1 MAVSKKQPV
10 ARNAVI
16 ANSITTAVYNLEVA
30 LEKAN
35 KAIAARS
42 AESKKLMT
50 ESRRLRKRHV
60 AQMNRKKRAIAA
72 EKKNSTAETRKAVKA
87 TIAELNATRK
97 SIEKTT
103 AARQA
108 VLEELNNLKQ
118 SQKYVNAYVKG
129 ITAADRAIE
138 RANKKKRTKRQ

>member
-1 MAVSKKQPV
+1 MPVTKKQPV

-16 ANSITTAVYNLEVA
+16 ANSIKTAVHNLEIA

-35 KAIAARS
+35 KALVARS
-42 AESKKLMT
+42 AESKKLMNET
-50 ESRRLRKRHV
+50 RRLRKRHV

-72 EKKNSTAETRKAVKA
+72 EKKNSTAEARKAVKVA
-87 TIAELNATRK
+87 IAELNATK
-97 SIEKTT
+97 KGIEKTT

-108 VLEELNNLKQ
+108 VLEELNGLKQ

-129 ITAADRAIE
+129 IYAADRTIASS
-138 RANKKKRTKRQ
+138 NKKKRAKR

>member
-1 MAVSKKQPV
+1 MAITKKQPV

-16 ANSITTAVYNLEVA
+16 ANSINTAVSNLEIA

-35 KAIAARS
+35 KAITARS
-42 AESKKLMT
+42 AESKKLMN

-60 AQMNRKKRAIAA
+60 AQMNRKKRALAA
-72 EKKNSTAETRKAVKA
+72 EKKNSTAETRKAVKVA
-87 TIAELNATRK
+87 VSELNATKK

-108 VLEELNNLKQ
+108 VLEELNGLKQ
-118 SQKYVNAYVKG
+118 SQKYAKAYVKG
-129 ITAADRAIE
+129 INAANRTIASS
-138 RANKKKRTKRQ
+138 NKKKRPKQ

>member
-1 MAVSKKQPV
+1 MAVTKKQPV

-16 ANSITTAVYNLEVA
+16 ANSINTAVSNLEIA

-35 KAIAARS
+35 KAITARS

-60 AQMNRKKRAIAA
+60 AQMNRKKRALAA
-72 EKKNSTAETRKAVKA
+72 EKKNSTAEARKAVKVA
-87 TIAELNATRK
+87 ISELNATRK

-108 VLEELNNLKQ
+108 VLEELNALKQ
-118 SQKYVNAYVKG
+118 SQKYVKAYVKG
-129 ITAADRAIE
+129 INAANRTIASS
-138 RANKKKRTKRQ
+138 NKKKRPKQ